1 MRLRSE
7 PPLRLDTANQAALD
21 YYLLP
26 RLDFGQNRISLAEQN
41 AIEFESYG
49 CELAQECRIGLDRL
63 GHFHAVDAFDN
74 LLQENEI
81 HRSVYLIQIA
91 FTDAELLQ
99 Q

>member
-1 MRLRSE
+1 MNRRYGSIPTTR
-7 PPLRLDTANQAALD
+7 PPSIITFSRGSTL
-21 YYLLP
+21 
-26 RLDFGQNRISLAEQN
+26 GQNRISLAEQN
-41 AIEFESYG
+41 AFEFESYG
-49 CELAQECRIGLDRL
+49 CELAQESRISLDRL